1 MRTILFLV
9 QKEFLQIFRDKIM
22 LMVIFVIPMI
32 QLIILSHA
40 ATFELKKAPF
50 HLVDFDQT
58 VTSQRLVNTFTAT
71 DVFDIRNASS
81 STDRGIEDILGN
93 RVIMTIVIPEGFEKD
108 LGLGGAPEIQLL
120 INAINANRAELARS
134 YSESVLANFSR
145 KIIPEIEYV
154 NTSSKKTGRIQ
165 IIPSNR
171 YNPEL
176 DYIIYMVP
184 GIIVVLTTLLGLLLS
199 VLNIVREKEIGT
211 AEQMNVTPIK
221 KYQFIAGKL
230 IPAWVLV
237 MTVISIGFLVAL
249 WVFDVP
255 FRGNM
260 SIVYFTAAVYLVG
273 VLGLGLFISTQA
285 DTQQQSMHIIF
296 FIFMVFMLLGGI
308 FTPLESM
315 PLWAQKSTLVNPI
328 AYFGQIVRMVLLKG
342 SGWGDLYLH
351 IFALIVMAV
360 IMVTAAVIS
369 YDKRAG

>member
-1 MRTILFLV
+1 
-9 QKEFLQIFRDKIM
+9 
-22 LMVIFVIPMI
+22 
-32 QLIILSHA
+32 
-40 ATFELKKAPF
+40 LKKA
-50 HLVDFDQT
+50 
-58 VTSQRLVNTFTAT
+58 
-71 DVFDIRNASS
+71 
-81 STDRGIEDILGN
+81 
-93 RVIMTIVIPEGFEKD
+93 
-108 LGLGGAPEIQLL
+108 
-120 INAINANRAELARS
+120 
-134 YSESVLANFSR
+134 
-145 KIIPEIEYV
+145 
-154 NTSSKKTGRIQ
+154 GRIQ

-237 MTVISIGFLVAL
+237 MTVISIGFLIAL
-249 WVFDVP
+249 SVFDVP

-260 SIVYFTAAVYLVG
+260 SIVYLTASVYLVG